1 MPNVIYFSEEA
12 LLAGIRNEDETAV
25 AYLYKQH
32 YPMVLHFVLNNNGTE
47 EEAKDIYQEAVIVF
61 FEKIREE
68 TLELN
73 CLIKTYLYSVCR
85 RLWLKRLAFKNRFA
99 GAVSESDTFV
109 DVADEVADL
118 EERETKFTKMA
129 EALALLGE
137 PCKTLI
143 EDFYL
148 QDLSMQSIT
157 EKFGY
162 TNADNTKNQK
172 YKCLVRLK
180 KLFFNLY
187 KTEVERE

>member
-12 LLAGIRNEDETAV
+12 LLAGIRREDRTAV

-47 EEAKDIYQEAVIVF
+47 DEAKDIYQEAIIIF
-61 FEKIREE
+61 IEKIRED

-73 CLIKTYLYSVCR
+73 CLIKTYLYSVTR
-85 RLWLKRLAFKNRFA
+85 RLWLKRLALKSRFG
-99 GAVSESDTFV
+99 GAISESDTFV
-109 DVADEVADL
+109 DVADDIDDL
-118 EERETKFTKMA
+118 QEREVSFTKMA
-129 EALALLGE
+129 EALILVGE
-137 PCKTLI
+137 PCKTLL
-143 EDFYL
+143 EDFYI
-148 QDLSMQSIT
+148 QDLSMQDIT

-172 YKCLVRLK
+172 YKCLLRLK

-187 KTEVERE
+187 KTEVQRE

>member
-1 MPNVIYFSEEA
+1 MPNVLYFSEEA
-12 LLAGIRNEDETAV
+12 LLAEIRREDETAV

-32 YPMVLHFVLNNNGTE
+32 YPMVLHFVLSNNGTE
-47 EEAKDIYQEAVIVF
+47 EEAKDIYQEAVILF
-61 FEKIREE
+61 LEKIRDN
-68 TLELN
+68 TLDLN

-85 RLWLKRLAFKNRFA
+85 RLWLKRLALKSRFG

-109 DVADEVADL
+109 DVADDITEL
-118 EERETKFTKMA
+118 EEREARFVKMG

-143 EDFYL
+143 EDFYI

-162 TNADNTKNQK
+162 TNADNAKNQK
-172 YKCLVRLK
+172 YKCLLRLK
-180 KLFFNLY
+180 KLFFTLY
-187 KTEVERE
+187 KAEVERE